1 MLTSDYVITEGR
13 KAFKRMWDEHQAWVA
28 SKGKEGLRCIK
39 PEELEKKL
47 NYTDKE
53 LLMYFANQGNKID
66 DLEEY
71 LASHP

>member
-1 MLTSDYVITEGR
+1 MLTSKDVIAAGR
-13 KAFKRMWDEHQAWVA
+13 KVFKEMWDEHQRWIE
-28 SKGKEGLRCIK
+28 SNGKVGMRYLK
-39 PEELEKKL
+39 PDDLKKKL

-53 LLMYFANQGNKID
+53 LLMYFVNQGNKID